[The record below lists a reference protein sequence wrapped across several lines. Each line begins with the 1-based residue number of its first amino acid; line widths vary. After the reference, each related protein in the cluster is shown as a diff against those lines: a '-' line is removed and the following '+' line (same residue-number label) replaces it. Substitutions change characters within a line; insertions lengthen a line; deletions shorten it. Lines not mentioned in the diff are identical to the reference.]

1 MQSQWAQPSM
11 TTSLLEG
18 TAILL
23 LFEVTICP
31 WSLVQLELEATCQC
45 LTGRRV
51 TFLTATGEGIPQ
63 PHLCLTKLQDHGL
76 RDSETVHLAEV
87 SGQQAHTR
95 RRQYHGA

>member
-1 MQSQWAQPSM
+1 MQSQWAQPSL

-63 PHLCLTKLQDHGL
+63 PHPISHMVLL
-76 RDSETVHLAEV
+76 RDDYVTQAKPV
-87 SGQQAHTR
+87 SVSAGITR
-95 RRQYHGA
+95 YGVD